1 MATTTP
7 APTPKAPSADIE
19 KLLFQQVLKPKNY
32 LMTRYFNVYDN
43 RYRINVYHELIED
56 NLTKKRIHASY
67 FAKLND
73 DDKLELITLKA

>member
-7 APTPKAPSADIE
+7 APTPNKAPSADIE

-43 RYRINVYHELIED
+43 RYRINVYHEIVEE
-56 NLTKKRIHASY
+56 NLTKKRIYASY
-67 FAKLND
+67 FAKLS